1 MYPTSLK
8 NLWSIFLAW
17 STLASKR
24 GSATCYQIVAHKGT
38 RAYDKFERTEMMRTV
53 GPCEGIEKL
62 KNPDVMW
69 KFPPA
74 ATNGGGASANSNGEG
89 KKRR

>member
-38 RAYDKFERTEMMRTV
+38 RVFDKFQRTEMMHTV
-53 GPCEGIEKL
+53 GPVEGLEKL
-62 KNPDVMW
+62 KDPDAMW
-69 KFPPA
+69 KFA
-74 ATNGGGASANSNGEG
+74 ENDAVHDKLKTN
-89 KKRR
+89 